1 RCVRM
6 TRENEQ
12 DASRARALHKLRTR
26 GLEAAVDALISVAED
41 KKAPANS
48 RAQAGSSLVRANG
61 LFATTPNDTPKDPHE
76 MTAAELKAHAAQLER
91 DRDALLAEM
100 EKDGGEDDV

>member
-1 RCVRM
+1 M
-6 TRENEQ
+6 TRRSEE
-12 DASRARALHKLRTR
+12 DAARERALHKLRTK
-26 GLEAAVDALISVAED
+26 GLEAAVNALIDVAED

-61 LFATTPNDTPKDPHE
+61 LFATTPNDTPKEPHE
-76 MTAAELKAHAAQLER
+76 MTASELKAHAAQLER

-100 EKDGGEDDV
+100 EKGNAFD